1 MKFYNFLLLT
11 KSKSKKWL
19 MRNKMGIKNVEMI
32 IIKWERVWND
42 ERERERESKWRYMPK
57 LWAKQPRRVELLVLP
72 MRIYNHNISL
82 GIIFLGKMKLEIIF
96 KKYVKWVTNLND

>member
-42 ERERERESKWRYMPK
+42 EREREREREQVKIHAETLSQATEESRASGVADENLQSQYLSWYHFFRK
-57 LWAKQPRRVELLVLP
+57 
-72 MRIYNHNISL
+72 N
-82 GIIFLGKMKLEIIF
+82 EIRDYF
-96 KKYVKWVTNLND
+96 